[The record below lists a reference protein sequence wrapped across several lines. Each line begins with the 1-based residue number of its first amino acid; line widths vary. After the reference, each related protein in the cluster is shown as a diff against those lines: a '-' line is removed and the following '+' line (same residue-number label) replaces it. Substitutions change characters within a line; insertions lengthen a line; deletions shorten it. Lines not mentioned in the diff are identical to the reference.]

1 MPTSVRLSAET
12 QQRIDELARRTHRSA
27 SFYLREAIDRG
38 LPQVEREYDPAP
50 RSDDVRDKSAAD
62 TVSARETR
70 EAAGVVARGL
80 GLDERTH
87 ALLRERA
94 AKSGRSFGAEVREIL
109 DAAVDPPQENI
120 LLELRAAMRAVGG
133 VDLPTHPRT
142 DAPRPVDL
150 S

>member
-1 MPTSVRLSAET
+1 MPTSVRLSPEI

-38 LPQVEREYDPAP
+38 LPHVEREYDPAP
-50 RSDDVRDKSAAD
+50 SAAD
-62 TVSARETR
+62 RNDNAAATVSGRETA

-87 ALLRERA
+87 AVLRDRA
-94 AKSGRSFGAEVREIL
+94 AKSGRSIEAEVREIL
-109 DAAVDPPQENI
+109 DAALERPKSNI
-120 LLELRAAMRAVGG
+120 LLELRAAVSTTGG
-133 VDLPTHPRT
+133 VDLPVEPRT
-142 DAPRPVDL
+142 DPPRAVVL